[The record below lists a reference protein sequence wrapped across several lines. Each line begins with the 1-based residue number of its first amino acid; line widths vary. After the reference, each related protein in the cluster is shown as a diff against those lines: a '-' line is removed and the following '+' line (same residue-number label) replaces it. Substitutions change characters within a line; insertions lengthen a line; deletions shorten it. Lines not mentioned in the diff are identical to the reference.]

1 MPFKLKVIKEFQK
14 SMKTQGDNQN
24 ESERSSLIFESETHI
39 KDK

>member
-24 ESERSSLIFESETHI
+24 ELEISSLIFEPETHI